1 VKIAIAGLGPSGSYL
16 AALLGQK
23 HEVEVFEGQTR
34 ERFSSTCA
42 WGTGYAGIKPLLGD
56 IGLNYDDYLFHRGE
70 KIYVYAH
77 DRITLMRAP
86 QLSTFD
92 KPRLILDM
100 ADGANIHFGTYVRP
114 GDLEAKYD
122 MVIDATGPYR
132 KLVGP
137 ADTGNDMVIPC
148 VQYEVEYDKAP
159 FDDFYVEPF
168 DSYTGYLWYFP
179 LRDGRAYVGAGDAV
193 KHHEARV
200 RIFFDHYPADRIVRK
215 MGKPIRVASPKAV
228 TPFRRGNVVGVGEAV
243 GTVFPILGEGIL
255 PSMICA
261 KLLAENLDDLENYE
275 REVKKKFSVYDDAYN
290 FILKKMHH
298 KATIFNTLGPMIRI
312 FLFFKRHQ
320 ELTGVDPGLKETL
333 EVLKP
338 FG

>member
-1 VKIAIAGLGPSGSYL
+1 VGLGPSGSYL
-16 AALLGQK
+16 SALLKGRHQ
-23 HEVEVFEGQTR
+23 VEIFEGQTR
-34 ERFSSTCA
+34 ERFTSTCA
-42 WGTGYAGIKPLLGD
+42 WGTGYDGISPLLKD
-56 IGLNYDDYLFHRGE
+56 IGLDFDDYLYHRGR
-70 KIYVYAH
+70 KLYVYAH
-77 DRITLMRAP
+77 DKITLMRAP
-86 QLSTFD
+86 QLSTFE

-100 ADGANIHFGTYVRP
+100 ADGTDVHFGTYVRP
-114 GDLEAKYD
+114 GDLEGKYD

-132 KLVGP
+132 RVLGP

-148 VQYEVEYDKAP
+148 VQYLVKYDRAP

-179 LRDGRAYVGAGDAV
+179 LKEGEAYVGAGDAI
-193 KHHEARV
+193 KHQEARCKL
-200 RIFFDHYPADRIVRK
+200 FFDSYPATEVVRK

-255 PSMICA
+255 PSIICA
-261 KLLAENLDDLENYE
+261 KILAENLGDLDAYE
-275 REVKKKFSVYDDAYN
+275 REVKERFSVYDDAYN

-298 KATIFNTLGPMIRI
+298 TANLFNTLGPMIRI
-312 FLFFKRHQ
+312 FMFFRRHQ

>member
-1 VKIAIAGLGPSGSYL
+1 MKIAIVGLGPAGSYL
-16 AALLGQK
+16 SALLRGR
-23 HEVEVFEGQTR
+23 HDVDVFEGQTR

-42 WGTGYAGIKPLLGD
+42 WGTGYAGIIPLLSE
-56 IGLNYDDYLFHRGE
+56 IGLDYDDYLYHRGR

-77 DRITLMRAP
+77 DKVTLMRAP
-86 QLSTFD
+86 HLSTFD

-100 ADGANIHFGTYVRP
+100 ADGSNVKFGTYVRP
-114 GDLEAKYD
+114 GDLESKYD
-122 MVIDATGPYR
+122 LVVDATGPYR
-132 KLVGP
+132 RILGP
-137 ADTGNDMVIPC
+137 ADTGNDLVIPT
-148 VQYEVEYDKAP
+148 VQYLVKYDSQP

-179 LRDGRAYVGAGDAV
+179 LRDGEAYVGAGDAA
-193 KHHEARV
+193 KHHEKRV
-200 RIFFDHYPADRIVRK
+200 SIFREKYPWKEEIKK

-228 TPFRRGNVVGVGEAV
+228 TPFTRGNVVGVGEAV

-255 PSMICA
+255 PSMLCA
-261 KLLAENLDDLENYE
+261 KMLAENLSDLGRYE
-275 REVKKKFSVYDDAYN
+275 SEVKERFSVYDDAYN
-290 FILKKMHH
+290 FIRKKMSHT
-298 KATIFNTLGPMIRI
+298 ATLWNTIAPMIRI
-312 FLFFKRHQ
+312 FLFFRRHQ